1 MDHPN
6 ECTNRNIIMMNKQVS
21 SYKMKNHLLSLSRNV
36 FKAVNLF
43 DSLLSQTF
51 VILSELRE
59 IKQLLFEQRP
69 PGEDLRVL
77 SVAEA
82 AERLQ
87 VKPKTL
93 RHWVAQGKLTF
104 IQIGQE
110 NYYKASE
117 VL

>member
-1 MDHPN
+1 
-6 ECTNRNIIMMNKQVS
+6 MMNTKES
-21 SYKMKNHLLSLSRNV
+21 PSYKMKNHLLSLSRNL

-51 VILSELRE
+51 VILTGLRE
-59 IKQLLFEQRP
+59 IKDLLLEQKT
-69 PGEDLRVL
+69 PGEELRII
-77 SVAEA
+77 SATEA
-82 AERLQ
+82 AAKLN

-93 RHWVAQGKLTF
+93 RRWATQGKLTL
-104 IQIGQE
+104 IQIGHD